1 MRIGLLDAWD
11 PADPALV
18 NSHWVAEQ
26 HRARLQARGHE
37 VEVLT
42 GAGLVPAQV
51 AAAIQ
56 AGAHDGWAFFG
67 HGADRAL
74 VAHGQPVVDH
84 HLGPALSGRWLHGF
98 ACRSA
103 GVCESLAATGA
114 GAVMGYTENVTLE
127 WEPVDLPP
135 ALLALFSE
143 LVVAATGGLVAGER
157 SRSALRRLVREAA
170 EAVTSWLIDHEQA
183 VERLPL
189 NQQMGL
195 WATPGVLH
203 QALYLVGATVVE

>member
-26 HRARLQARGHE
+26 HRARLLGHE
-37 VEVLT
+37 VELLS
-42 GAGLVPAQV
+42 GGDLVPAQV
-51 AAAIQ
+51 AAVIE
-56 AGAHDGWAFFG
+56 AGGHDGWAFFG
-67 HGADRAL
+67 HGAGRSL

-84 HLGPALSGRWLHGF
+84 HLGPALNGRWLHAF
-98 ACRSA
+98 ACRSD

-114 GAVMGYTENVTLE
+114 AAVLGYTENVTLE
-127 WEPVDLPP
+127 WELVDLPP
-135 ALLALFSE
+135 TLLALFGE
-143 LVVAATGGLVAGER
+143 LVVAGTGGLVAGER
-157 SRSALRRLVREAA
+157 SRSALRRQVREAA
-170 EAVTSWLIDHEQA
+170 ETVTSWLIDHEEL

-189 NQQMGL
+189 EQQMGL

-203 QALYLVGATVVE
+203 QALFLVGATVVE